1 MQKQNSNGTTLRLT
15 KKTFQDQELPL
26 ELPLTTR
33 QKIKIRNAFANNM
46 STDIKV
52 SKAELSKIIQSRG
65 SGFANAMLS
74 KFPGL
79 LMKAGVPL
87 INNFWT
93 PSFNIA

>member
-52 SKAELSKIIQSRG
+52 QSRG

-87 INNFWT
+87 INNFWA